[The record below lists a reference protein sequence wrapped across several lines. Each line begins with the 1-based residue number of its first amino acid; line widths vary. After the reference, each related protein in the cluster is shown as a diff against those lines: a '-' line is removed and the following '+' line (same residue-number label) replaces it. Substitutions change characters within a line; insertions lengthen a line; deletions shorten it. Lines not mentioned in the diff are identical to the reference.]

1 MYSCSVDMWHPC
13 PGCSVEVFRT
23 QHLVMQQKHSTFSS
37 DFSTS
42 SPRMGT
48 MRRPH
53 TLHRQL
59 RISSTRMRTISL
71 RRRHDNGNVRWTK
84 PVFAIFEL

>member
-1 MYSCSVDMWHPC
+1 MCSCSVDMWHPC

-42 SPRMGT
+42 SPPMGT
-48 MRRPH
+48 MREQQAYKGFIPA
-53 TLHRQL
+53 
-59 RISSTRMRTISL
+59 ISVGQSSVL
-71 RRRHDNGNVRWTK
+71 D
-84 PVFAIFEL
+84 